1 MWHKINSADQAIDE
15 LGGTLMV
22 ATLFG
27 VDERVVSNWRKRG
40 LPPDTYA
47 GLAPMLAQ
55 RGVTF
60 SGALFGQ
67 RALVNR
73 RPPKRLRKRNGAR

>member
-15 LGGTLMV
+15 LGGTLKV

-40 LPPDTYA
+40 LPPDTYT
-47 GLAPMLAQ
+47 GLAPLLVQKSIM
-55 RGVTF
+55 F
-60 SGALFGQ
+60 SDALFGM
-67 RALVNR
+67 RTLVNR
-73 RPPKRLRKRNGAR
+73 RPPKRKRNGAR